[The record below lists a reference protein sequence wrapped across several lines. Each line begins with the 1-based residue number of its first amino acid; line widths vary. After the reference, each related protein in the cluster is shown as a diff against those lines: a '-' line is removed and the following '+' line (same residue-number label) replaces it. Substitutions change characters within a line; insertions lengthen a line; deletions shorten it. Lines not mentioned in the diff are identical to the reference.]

1 MDVQKV
7 GQFLATLRKERG
19 LTQDEL
25 GQRVGVTN
33 KTISRWET
41 GTYFPS
47 SKASY
52 VRQIICWNF
61 IQFDFPPLEYI
72 ISTIRQ

>member
-41 GTYFPS
+41 GTYLLYCAFVNCHYKIVGQKLVAAVSLS
-47 SKASY
+47 SETA
-52 VRQIICWNF
+52 F
-61 IQFDFPPLEYI
+61 G
-72 ISTIRQ
+72 